1 MRTSEAARYARWA
14 ATAAMVLAALVGA
27 VYAYRSWQA
36 AQARKQA
43 PPAVPPTVQQRS
55 AVFSFS
61 KVEQD
66 RTLFTVRASHATEF
80 KEGNRNLLEDVW
92 ITVYGR
98 TGQRFDN
105 IHTQACDYLSD
116 TGHIVC
122 AGEVQ
127 IDLESA
133 EEAKQRP
140 GERTIHVS
148 TRNVSFDRDS
158 GEAHTDQP
166 VTFRFPYGEGRAVG
180 LSYRSRDGVIHLRRN
195 VALTLAQSP
204 AAEPVRVTGSNL
216 EYRRETRTLRLF
228 GPARAAQGH
237 RELVAGE
244 LALEL
249 DAGLRAQRLIASR
262 LPELHSTE
270 PHGQAV
276 VSADQFLA
284 FFRPEGWMDRVLAAG
299 NVRGRW
305 SDATGE
311 DRLTAGR
318 VEAEMLPRLN
328 QPRVLTAAGGVNA
341 LASRG
346 GASRRLET
354 AALRLFFTAAGPASG
369 DPRRQGRAR
378 RFDRGETLAPATIE
392 WQGPTT
398 LDGKTAAQST
408 RLQGQQVAAEF
419 GVRNQ
424 LRNLTARDGAQV
436 ERQLPGRPRQTTTSR
451 ELLAKFGPGGEWTEL
466 EQTGSVRFREGDRA
480 GQADRAHLDR
490 ASDSVTLAGS
500 VVLTDPETRT
510 TARSAFFNQ
519 RTGEI
524 RAEGEVRSS
533 ELSPG
538 RNGVT
543 NLAPQP
549 AHITSDRLLANSST
563 GRAVYS
569 GNARLWQ
576 GDSVVEADSIE
587 LLRDAQ
593 VLNARGN
600 VRAVFPE
607 AAGSAAAPQGSSP
620 GKSPGKGRG
629 SSPPGAAGQEL
640 WRIRAGTLTYWS
652 AEGKAR
658 LEQDVQAQSS
668 QTAVNSRAMEVFFSS
683 SGAPGGVSAPG
694 EAQQLARA
702 VATGGVT
709 IRQGERRGAAERGEY
724 TAAEGKFVLS
734 GGRPTLYDASRGT
747 TTGRQLTFFLASDTI
762 VVDSEEG
769 SRTLTRHRVEK

>member
-14 ATAAMVLAALVGA
+14 ARAAIVLAALVGA

-61 KVEQD
+61 KVEQA

-80 KEGNRNLLEDVW
+80 KEGNRSLLEDVW
-92 ITVYGR
+92 ITIYGR

-127 IDLESA
+127 MDLESA
-133 EEAKQRP
+133 EEAKQPP
-140 GERTIHVS
+140 GERVIHVS
-148 TRNVSFDRDS
+148 TSNVSFDRDS
-158 GEAHTDQP
+158 GQARTDRP
-166 VTFRFPYGEGRAVG
+166 VSFRFPYGQGRAVG
-180 LSYRSRDGVIHLRRN
+180 LAYSSRDGVIRLQRN
-195 VALTLAQSP
+195 VELALAQSP
-204 AAEPVRVTGSNL
+204 SAEPIQVAGSSL

-228 GPARAAQGH
+228 GPARATQGH
-237 RELVAGE
+237 RELTAGE

-249 DAGLRAQRLIASR
+249 DAGLRAQRLTANR
-262 LPELHSTE
+262 QPELRSTE
-270 PHGQAV
+270 PRGQAV
-276 VSADQFLA
+276 VTADQFLA
-284 FFRPEGWMDRVLAAG
+284 LFRPEGWIERVLAAG
-299 NVRGRW
+299 HVRGGRT
-305 SDATGE
+305 DVTGE
-311 DRLTAGR
+311 DGLAAEH
-318 VEAEMLPRLN
+318 VEVEMLPRLN
-328 QPRVLTAAGGVNA
+328 QPRVLTATGSVTGQ
-341 LASRG
+341 SSHR
-346 GASRRLET
+346 GASRHLET
-354 AALRLFFTAAGPASG
+354 AALRLFFTSAGSAAKNPERPA
-369 DPRRQGRAR
+369 RVR
-378 RFDRGETLAPATIE
+378 RFDRAETLAPATIE
-392 WQGPTT
+392 WQEPAAM
-398 LDGKTAAQST
+398 DGKTVMEST

-419 GVRNQ
+419 GARNQ
-424 LRNLTARDGAQV
+424 LKNLTAREGVAV
-436 ERQLPGRPRQTTTSR
+436 ERQLPGRLPQTTTSR
-451 ELLAKFGPGGEWTEL
+451 ELLAKFGPGSEWTEF
-466 EQTGSVRFREGDRA
+466 EQTGNVRFRAGDRA
-480 GQADRAHLDR
+480 GQADRAHFDR
-490 ASDSVTLAGS
+490 ASGTVALTGS
-500 VVLTDPETRT
+500 VVLSDPATRT

-519 RTGEI
+519 RSGEM

-533 ELSPG
+533 DFSPQG
-538 RNGVT
+538 NGVT

-549 AHITSDRLLANSST
+549 AHISSDRLLANSAT

-569 GNARLWQ
+569 GGARLWQ

-587 LLRDAQ
+587 LLRDAH

-607 AAGSAAAPQGSSP
+607 VAGLPNAPRGGSP
-620 GKSPGKGRG
+620 GKSPEKP
-629 SSPPGAAGQEL
+629 SSLSPPGRAAPEL

-652 AEGKAR
+652 AEGRAR
-658 LEQDVQAQSS
+658 LEQNVQAQSS
-668 QTAVNSRAMEVFFSS
+668 QTAVNSRALDVFFSS
-683 SGAPGGVSAPG
+683 SSASGGASAPGGAH
-694 EAQQLARA
+694 QLARA

-709 IRQGERRGAAERGEY
+709 VRQGERRGAAARGEY

-747 TTGRQLTFFLASDTI
+747 TLGRQLTFFFSNDTI